1 MSSCA
6 AVSRCCHGHIRLIAQ
21 TSSRP
26 TTRLSFKPAN
36 LTIGLLVTRRAAS
49 SLTDSPV
56 YYDAKIQDIRNV
68 GIIAHVDAT
77 LTKRLDVDHGDTITD
92 FLPMERARGI
102 TIQSAAISF
111 NWPPTQHLLKGQ
123 NPKTINL
130 IDTPGHQDFRFEVD
144 RCLPVLD
151 GAVCIIDAVKG
162 VEAHT
167 ERVWASA
174 QQHKIPRLVFVNK
187 LDRDG
192 ASFHRSVVDIAS
204 RLNAWPLVCQLPLW
218 NKTGEEF
225 QGVIDV
231 IERRGMRW
239 SATGVCSLVK
249 EETLRATPALWDEVE
264 TARIKLIERL
274 CEDDDELVEAFS
286 EKGTDLPSSL
296 IKSSIRRVIRL
307 ANGSVVPVFAGSSL
321 RNIGVE
327 PLLDAIVDYLPNPE
341 QAPDVE
347 VRIGKE
353 TKMLGDVLDSAAA
366 TSAVAA
372 TATAASAKIG
382 ALASVFKVVNDPTL
396 FPGTHGM
403 LTFVRVYRGSLHKNA
418 QVWNANL
425 AKFERPFHIAQV
437 SAAKIGEIPYLAPGQ
452 IGAVTG
458 LKSARTGDTL
468 HILPTHQSRHGPPLA
483 SLRTM
488 TVRPPDVG
496 PAVAFVSVE
505 AYGAVET
512 KKLAEALEKLAREDP
527 SLRWSRGDEAGS
539 EDTFVLS
546 GMGQLHLDVAID
558 RLRTTYQVNAS
569 FSEVQVDYKEC
580 ITMPTTGPHRFV
592 YDRVVA
598 NKNGSASCTA
608 EIEQLSETEPQ
619 VAVVPP
625 DAMPDARGESTF
637 TFERD
642 GNFFNIRLT
651 GGGENTEFPFDP
663 EIVSRQL
670 FNGAYGALARGP
682 RRGSPMHGCRVNI
695 VFDAKTDYG
704 GSGTDGHIVNA
715 ALGAVRRTLREAHS
729 KGQVAVLE
737 PVMNVH
743 IACPDDSAGAI
754 QRDITG
760 ARGGFVL
767 EVREASLPG
776 GGGSV
781 TSSSA
786 MFGNTPIDLDQVY
799 APPDPYVSI
808 QSLREEKR
816 GVTRLLEIVATVP
829 LKEMLAYD
837 SRLRS
842 MTGGRHSFTM
852 ELGRFERVTGSRD
865 RDL

>member
-1 MSSCA
+1 MSAS
-6 AVSRCCHGHIRLIAQ
+6 L
-21 TSSRP
+21 P
-26 TTRLSFKPAN
+26 TWM
-36 LTIGLLVTRRAAS
+36 
-49 SLTDSPV
+49 
-56 YYDAKIQDIRNV
+56 
-68 GIIAHVDAT
+68 H
-77 LTKRLDVDHGDTITD
+77 LDVDHGDTITD

-111 NWPPTQHLLKGQ
+111 NWPPTQHLPKGQ

-174 QQHKIPRLVFVNK
+174 QQYSIPRLVFINK

-192 ASFHRSVVDIAS
+192 ASFHRSIVDIAS

-225 QGVIDV
+225 QGVVDV

-239 SATGVCSLVK
+239 AASGVCSLVK

-264 TARIKLIERL
+264 KARINLIERL
-274 CEDDDELVEAFS
+274 CEDDDELVEAFA
-286 EKGTDLPSSL
+286 ERGTDLPVPL
-296 IKSSIRRVIRL
+296 IKTSIRRVLRHT
-307 ANGSVVPVFAGSSL
+307 NGSVVPVFAGSSL

-327 PLLDAIVDYLPNPE
+327 PLLDAIVDYLPSPE
-341 QAPDVE
+341 QAPDVQ

-353 TKMLGDVLDSAAA
+353 TKMLGDVLDKTAA
-366 TSAVAA
+366 TSA
-372 TATAASAKIG
+372 TTGMAASSKTG
-382 ALASVFKVVNDPTL
+382 ALASVFKVVNDPSL
-396 FPGTHGM
+396 FPGTQGM
-403 LTFVRVYRGSLHKNA
+403 LTFVRVYHGSLHKNS

-468 HILPTHQSRHGPPLA
+468 HILPSHHSRHGPPLA

-488 TVRPPDVG
+488 TIRPPDVG

-505 AYGAVET
+505 AYGVVET
-512 KKLAEALEKLAREDP
+512 KRLAEALEKLAREDP

-558 RLRTTYQVNAS
+558 RLRTAYQVNAS
-569 FSEVQVDYKEC
+569 FSDVQVDYKEC
-580 ITMPTTGPHRFV
+580 ITVPTTGPHRFV

-598 NKNGSASCTA
+598 NKSGMAACTA
-608 EIEQLSETEPQ
+608 EIEQLDAEAQMSPATRDLL
-619 VAVVPP
+619 P
-625 DAMPDARGESTF
+625 DGEGQSTY

-642 GNFFNIRLT
+642 GNVFIVRLT
-651 GGGENTEFPFDP
+651 GGGESTEFAFDS

-682 RRGSPMHGCRVNI
+682 RRGSPLHGCRVSI
-695 VFDAKTDYG
+695 VFDAETDYG

-715 ALGAVRRTLREAHS
+715 ALGAVRAALRETHG

-737 PVMNVH
+737 PVMNVR

-760 ARGGFVL
+760 ARGGVVL
-767 EVREASLPG
+767 EVRETSLAG
-776 GGGSV
+776 GGGSAS
-781 TSSSA
+781 TSTA
-786 MFGNTPIDLDQVY
+786 VPGDAPIDLDQVY
-799 APPDPYVSI
+799 APPDPYVSV

-865 RDL
+865 KDL

>member
-1 MSSCA
+1 MLYYSG
-6 AVSRCCHGHIRLIAQ
+6 VSRHLG
-21 TSSRP
+21 
-26 TTRLSFKPAN
+26 N
-36 LTIGLLVTRRAAS
+36 
-49 SLTDSPV
+49 
-56 YYDAKIQDIRNV
+56 
-68 GIIAHVDAT
+68 
-77 LTKRLDVDHGDTITD
+77 VDHGDTITD

-111 NWPPTQHLLKGQ
+111 NWPPKQHLQEGQ

-174 QQHKIPRLVFVNK
+174 QQHSIPRLVFVNK

-192 ASFHRSVVDIAS
+192 ASFQKSIMDVAS

-218 NKTGEEF
+218 DKTGEEF
-225 QGVIDV
+225 QGVVDV

-239 SATGVCSLVK
+239 SAAGVCSLVK
-249 EETLRATPALWDEVE
+249 EETLRANETLWNEIE
-264 TARIKLIERL
+264 TARVKLIERL

-286 EKGTDLPSSL
+286 EIGTDLPSPL
-296 IKSSIRRVIRL
+296 IKASIRRVVRT

-327 PLLDAIVDYLPNPE
+327 PLLDAVVDYLPSPE

-353 TKMLGDVLDSAAA
+353 TKMLSEVMSDKAVTAAA
-366 TSAVAA
+366 SPKA
-372 TATAASAKIG
+372 G
-382 ALASVFKVVNDPTL
+382 ALASVFKVVNDPNL

-403 LTFVRVYRGSLHKNA
+403 LTFVRVYHGSLHKNA

-425 AKFERPFHIAQV
+425 AKFEKPFHIAQV
-437 SAAKIGEIPYLAPGQ
+437 SASKIGEIPYLAPGQ

-458 LKSARTGDTL
+458 LKTARTGDTL
-468 HILPTHQSRHGPPLA
+468 HILPTQQSHKGLSLA
-483 SLRTM
+483 NLRTM
-488 TVRPPDVG
+488 TIRPPDVG

-512 KKLAEALEKLAREDP
+512 KKLADALNKLAREDP
-527 SLRWSRGDEAGS
+527 SLRWSRGDEPGS

-546 GMGQLHLDVAID
+546 GMGQLHLDVAMD

-569 FSEVQVDYKEC
+569 FSDVQVDYKEC
-580 ITMPTTGPHRFV
+580 ITVPSTGPYRHV
-592 YDRVVA
+592 YERVVA
-598 NKNGSASCTA
+598 NKSGMAACTV
-608 EIEQLSETEPQ
+608 EIEQIEEGSEASDEDHQ
-619 VAVVPP
+619 LKRP
-625 DAMPDARGESTF
+625 DAPGESTF

-642 GNFFNIRLT
+642 GNVFHICFT
-651 GGGENTEFPFDP
+651 GGGDDTVFPFDLDM
-663 EIVSRQL
+663 VSRQL
-670 FNGAYGALARGP
+670 FSGAYGALARGP
-682 RRGSPMHGCRVNI
+682 RRGSPMHGCRVTV
-695 VFDAKTDYG
+695 VFNAETDYG
-704 GSGTDGHIVNA
+704 GAGTDGHIVNA
-715 ALGAVRRTLREAHS
+715 ALNAVRNALREAHNRS
-729 KGQVAVLE
+729 QVAVLE

-743 IACPDDSAGAI
+743 IAAPDDSAGAI

-760 ARGGFVL
+760 SRGGVVL
-767 EVREASLPG
+767 EMRESSST
-776 GGGSV
+776 GGS
-781 TSSSA
+781 SSSSI
-786 MFGNTPIDLDQVY
+786 FGDNLIDLSQVY
-799 APPDPYVSI
+799 APADPYVSI

-852 ELGRFERVTGSRD
+852 ELVSFERVKGSREK
-865 RDL
+865 DL

>member
-1 MSSCA
+1 M
-6 AVSRCCHGHIRLIAQ
+6 
-21 TSSRP
+21 TP
-26 TTRLSFKPAN
+26 TDP
-36 LTIGLLVTRRAAS
+36 
-49 SLTDSPV
+49 
-56 YYDAKIQDIRNV
+56 
-68 GIIAHVDAT
+68 
-77 LTKRLDVDHGDTITD
+77 LDVDHGDTITD

-111 NWPPTQHLLKGQ
+111 NWPPKQHLTQGQ
-123 NPKTINL
+123 SSKTINL

-174 QQHKIPRLVFVNK
+174 RQHSIPRLVFVNK

-192 ASFHRSVVDIAS
+192 ASFQRSVLDVAS
-204 RLNAWPLVCQLPLW
+204 RLNAWPLVCQIPLW
-218 NKTGEEF
+218 DKTGDEF
-225 QGVIDV
+225 QGVVDV
-231 IERRGMRW
+231 IERRGLRW
-239 SATGVCSLVK
+239 SSTGTCSLVK
-249 EETLRATPALWDEVE
+249 EQTLRANAALWEEIE
-264 TARIKLIERL
+264 TARVKLIERL

-286 EKGTDLPSSL
+286 ENGTDLPSSL
-296 IKSSIRRVIRL
+296 VKASIRRVVRT

-327 PLLDAIVDYLPNPE
+327 PLLDAVVDYLPNPNE
-341 QAPDVE
+341 THDVE
-347 VRIGKE
+347 VRLGKE
-353 TKMLGDVLDSAAA
+353 TKMLGDVLGGGGKAKGGKAA
-366 TSAVAA
+366 
-372 TATAASAKIG
+372 AASAKAG
-382 ALASVFKVVNDPTL
+382 ALASVFKVVNDPNL

-403 LTFVRVYRGSLHKNA
+403 LTFVRVYHGSLHKNA

-425 AKFERPFHIAQV
+425 AKFEKPFQIAQV

-468 HILPTHQSRHGPPLA
+468 HILPTSQSPGGVPVA

-488 TVRPPDVG
+488 TIRPPDVG

-505 AYGAVET
+505 AYGPTET
-512 KKLAEALEKLAREDP
+512 KKLADALDKLAREDP

-546 GMGQLHLDVAID
+546 GMGQLHLDVAMD

-569 FSEVQVDYKEC
+569 FSDVQVDYKEC
-580 ITMPTTGPHRFV
+580 LATPTTGPRRYV

-598 NKNGSASCTA
+598 NKSGMAACTV
-608 EIEQLSETEPQ
+608 EVERIEAGEESDGEQQ
-619 VAVVPP
+619 QQRP
-625 DAMPDARGESTF
+625 DAPGESSF
-637 TFERD
+637 IFERD
-642 GNFFNIRLT
+642 GNVVCVRFE
-651 GGGENTEFPFDP
+651 GGGANTFFPFDLDM
-663 EIVSRQL
+663 VSRQL
-670 FNGAYGALARGP
+670 FSGAYGALARGP
-682 RRGSPMHGCRVNI
+682 RRGSPLHGCRVTV
-695 VFDAKTDYG
+695 VFNAETDYG
-704 GSGTDGHIVNA
+704 GAGTDGHIVNA
-715 ALGAVRRTLREAHS
+715 ALHAVRNALREAHG
-729 KGQVAVLE
+729 KGQVGVLE
-737 PVMNVH
+737 PVMSVH

-760 ARGGFVL
+760 SRGGFIL
-767 EVREASLPG
+767 EVRESSSA
-776 GGGSV
+776 GGSSSSDK
-781 TSSSA
+781 TSSSSSPA
-786 MFGNTPIDLDQVY
+786 GDAPIDLSQVY

-808 QSLREEKR
+808 QSLREAKR
-816 GVTRLLEIVATVP
+816 GVTRLLEIVAKVP

-852 ELGRFERVTGSRD
+852 ELGSFERVVGAREKNV
-865 RDL
+865 

>member
-1 MSSCA
+1 MSSRTA
-6 AVSRCCHGHIRLIAQ
+6 AS
-21 TSSRP
+21 
-26 TTRLSFKPAN
+26 RLSA
-36 LTIGLLVTRRAAS
+36 RRAAS
-49 SLTDSPV
+49 SAAEGPT

-68 GIIAHVDAT
+68 GIIAHVDAGKT
-77 LTKRLDVDHGDTITD
+77 TTTERMLYYSGVSRHLGNVDHGDTITD

-111 NWPPTQHLLKGQ
+111 NWPPKQHLLEGQ

-174 QQHKIPRLVFVNK
+174 QQHSIPRLVFVNK

-192 ASFHRSVVDIAS
+192 ASFHRSVIDVAS

-218 NKTGEEF
+218 DKTGDEL
-225 QGVIDV
+225 QGVVDV
-231 IERRGMRW
+231 VERRGMRW
-239 SATGVCSLVK
+239 SASGVCSLVK
-249 EETLRATPALWDEVE
+249 EETLRATPALWDEME
-264 TARIKLIERL
+264 TARVKLIERL
-274 CEDDDELVEAFS
+274 CEDDDELVEAFA
-286 EKGTDLPSSL
+286 ENGTDLPASL
-296 IKSSIRRVIRL
+296 VKASIRRVVRT

-327 PLLDAIVDYLPNPE
+327 PLLDAVVDYLPSPE

-353 TKMLGDVLDSAAA
+353 TRILGDVLDSKAVSSAA
-366 TSAVAA
+366 S
-372 TATAASAKIG
+372 TATAASKTG

-403 LTFVRVYRGSLHKNA
+403 LTFVRVYQGSLHKNS

-425 AKFERPFHIAQV
+425 AKFEKPFHIAQV

-468 HILPTHQSRHGPPLA
+468 HILPTQQSKNGLPLA

-488 TVRPPDVG
+488 TIRPPDVG

-527 SLRWSRGDEAGS
+527 SLRWSRGDETGS

-580 ITMPTTGPHRFV
+580 ITVPTTGPHRFV

-598 NKNGSASCTA
+598 NKNGTAACTA
-608 EIEQLSETEPQ
+608 EIEQINEEEAEMA
-619 VAVVPP
+619 VAGNTQP
-625 DAMPDARGESTF
+625 DAPGESTY

-642 GNFFNIRLT
+642 GNVFNIRFT
-651 GGGENTEFPFDP
+651 DGGEGTDFTFDP
-663 EIVSRQL
+663 EMVSRQL

-682 RRGSPMHGCRVNI
+682 RRGSPLHGCRVNI
-695 VFDAKTDYG
+695 VFDTRTDYG

-715 ALGAVRRTLREAHS
+715 ALGAVRNALREAHS

-760 ARGGFVL
+760 SRGGFVL
-767 EVREASLPG
+767 EVRETSSA
-776 GGGSV
+776 GGSASSSSS
-781 TSSSA
+781 SSSA
-786 MFGNTPIDLDQVY
+786 FGETPIDLDQVY
-799 APPDPYVSI
+799 APPDPYVTI

-852 ELGRFERVTGSRD
+852 ELGRFERVMGSREKD
-865 RDL
+865 V

>member
-1 MSSCA
+1 MA
-6 AVSRCCHGHIRLIAQ
+6 A
-21 TSSRP
+21 
-26 TTRLSFKPAN
+26 TRLGA
-36 LTIGLLVTRRAAS
+36 RRAAS
-49 SLTDSPV
+49 SAAEAPT

-68 GIIAHVDAT
+68 GIIAHVDAGKT
-77 LTKRLDVDHGDTITD
+77 TTTERMLYYSGVSRHLGNVDHGDTITD

-111 NWPPTQHLLKGQ
+111 NWPPKQHLPKGQ

-174 QQHKIPRLVFVNK
+174 QQHSIPRLVFVNK

-192 ASFHRSVVDIAS
+192 ASFHRSVIDVAS

-218 NKTGEEF
+218 DKAGEEF
-225 QGVIDV
+225 QGVVDV
-231 IERRGMRW
+231 VERRGMRW
-239 SATGVCSLVK
+239 SAAGACSLVK
-249 EETLRATPALWDEVE
+249 EETLRTTRALWDEIE
-264 TARIKLIERL
+264 TARVKLIERL
-274 CEDDDELVEAFS
+274 CEDDDELVEAFA
-286 EKGTDLPSSL
+286 ENGTDLPASL
-296 IKSSIRRVIRL
+296 VKASIRRVVRT

-327 PLLDAIVDYLPNPE
+327 PLLDAVVDYLPSPE

-353 TKMLGDVLDSAAA
+353 TKMLGDVLDSKA
-366 TSAVAA
+366 TTS
-372 TATAASAKIG
+372 AASAKAG

-403 LTFVRVYRGSLHKNA
+403 LTFVRVYQGSLHKNA

-425 AKFERPFHIAQV
+425 AKFEKPFHIAQV

-468 HILPTHQSRHGPPLA
+468 HILPTQQSRGGLPLA

-488 TVRPPDVG
+488 TIRPPDVG

-512 KKLAEALEKLAREDP
+512 KKLAEALDKLAREDP

-580 ITMPTTGPHRFV
+580 ITVPTTGPHRFI
-592 YDRVVA
+592 YERVVA
-598 NKNGSASCTA
+598 NKSGTAACTA
-608 EIEQLSETEPQ
+608 EIEQINEEEAEMAIAARALQ
-619 VAVVPP
+619 P
-625 DAMPDARGESTF
+625 DAPGESTY

-642 GNFFNIRLT
+642 GNVFNVRFT
-651 GGGENTEFPFDP
+651 GGGEHTHFPFDT
-663 EIVSRQL
+663 EMVSRQL

-695 VFDAKTDYG
+695 VFDAEADYG

-715 ALGAVRRTLREAHS
+715 ALGAVRNALREAHG
-729 KGQVAVLE
+729 KGLVAVLE

-760 ARGGFVL
+760 SRGGTVL
-767 EVREASLPG
+767 EVRETTSANGRASP
-776 GGGSV
+776 
-781 TSSSA
+781 SA
-786 MFGNTPIDLDQVY
+786 SASAAAFGDAPIDLQQVY

-852 ELGRFERVTGSRD
+852 ELGRFERVTGSREKAV
-865 RDL
+865 

>member
-1 MSSCA
+1 
-6 AVSRCCHGHIRLIAQ
+6 
-21 TSSRP
+21 
-26 TTRLSFKPAN
+26 
-36 LTIGLLVTRRAAS
+36 
-49 SLTDSPV
+49 
-56 YYDAKIQDIRNV
+56 
-68 GIIAHVDAT
+68 
-77 LTKRLDVDHGDTITD
+77 
-92 FLPMERARGI
+92 MERARGI

-111 NWPPTQHLLKGQ
+111 NWPPKQHLPKGQ

-174 QQHKIPRLVFVNK
+174 QQHGIPRLVFVNK

-192 ASFHRSVVDIAS
+192 ASFHRSVVDVAS

-218 NKTGEEF
+218 DKTGEEF
-225 QGVIDV
+225 QGVVDV

-239 SATGVCSLVK
+239 SAAGACSLVK
-249 EETLRATPALWDEVE
+249 EETLRATPALWAEIE
-264 TARIKLIERL
+264 TARVKLIERL
-274 CEDDDELVEAFS
+274 CEDDDELVEAFA
-286 EKGTDLPSSL
+286 ENGTDLPASL
-296 IKSSIRRVIRL
+296 VKASIRRVVRT

-327 PLLDAIVDYLPNPE
+327 PLLDAVVDYLPSPE

-353 TKMLGDVLDSAAA
+353 TKLLGDVLGGNK
-366 TSAVAA
+366 AVATTTTTTTTTT
-372 TATAASAKIG
+372 TATTASKTG

-403 LTFVRVYRGSLHKNA
+403 LTFVRVYHGSLHKNA

-425 AKFERPFHIAQV
+425 AKFEKPFHIAQV

-468 HILPTHQSRHGPPLA
+468 HILPTQQSRSGLPLA

-488 TVRPPDVG
+488 TIRPPDVG

-512 KKLAEALEKLAREDP
+512 KKLAEALEKIAREDP

-580 ITMPTTGPHRFV
+580 ITVPSTGPHRFV

-598 NKNGSASCTA
+598 NKSGTAACTA
-608 EIEQLSETEPQ
+608 EIQQISEEEAAEMASAAAGLGLGLGLGLASPPPQ
-619 VAVVPP
+619 
-625 DAMPDARGESTF
+625 DAAGESTHI
-637 TFERD
+637 FERD
-642 GNFFNIRLT
+642 GNVFNIRFT
-651 GGGENTEFPFDP
+651 GGGETTTFPFDP
-663 EIVSRQL
+663 EMVSRQL

-695 VFDAKTDYG
+695 VFDAETDYG

-715 ALGAVRRTLREAHS
+715 ALGAVRNALREAHG

-760 ARGGFVL
+760 SRGGSVL
-767 EVREASLPG
+767 EVRETTSA
-776 GGGSV
+776 GGSG
-781 TSSSA
+781 SSSSSSSSV
-786 MFGNTPIDLDQVY
+786 FGDTPIDLQQVY
-799 APPDPYVSI
+799 APPDPYVSV

-816 GVTRLLEIVATVP
+816 GVTHLLEIVATVP

-852 ELGRFERVTGSRD
+852 ELGRFERVTGSREKD
-865 RDL
+865 V